1 MDEKDERWEACVCAC
16 AGRAKGGGGGG
27 GEREEERRW
36 EGREKGATAINR
48 HVKRIEWWA
57 HDRRRVW
64 HFYSPRS
71 QRMEKAA
78 VSVFP
83 DDDDDARKPHKTDK
97 SRLRPC
103 VLSNEPNS
111 FTSHRVRGS
120 YWLRPNQDF
129 HPDTG
134 EGVGRTTTTASFFY
148 AL

>member
-1 MDEKDERWEACVCAC
+1 MGGER
-16 AGRAKGGGGGG
+16 RAYVRVPAAQREEEEEG
-27 GEREEERRW
+27 GEREEEG
-36 EGREKGATAINR
+36 EEKRERATAINR

-57 HDRRRVW
+57 RDRRRVW

-83 DDDDDARKPHKTDK
+83 DDDDDDDDARKPHKTDK
-97 SRLRPC
+97 SRLRPY

-120 YWLRPNQDF
+120 Y
-129 HPDTG
+129 
-134 EGVGRTTTTASFFY
+134 
-148 AL
+148 

>member
-1 MDEKDERWEACVCAC
+1 MCVCRPRK
-16 AGRAKGGGGGG
+16 GRRRREG
-27 GEREEERRW
+27 GEREEEG
-36 EGREKGATAINR
+36 EEKRERATAINR

-57 HDRRRVW
+57 RDRRRVW

-83 DDDDDARKPHKTDK
+83 DDDDDDDEDARKPHKTDK

-120 YWLRPNQDF
+120 Y
-129 HPDTG
+129 
-134 EGVGRTTTTASFFY
+134 
-148 AL
+148 